1 MSDDQALVDAL
12 PQGVVG
18 ADDIRRFWAEI
29 TGLDPVLEPD
39 AWEACEDAV
48 LGTLDPDRGLQM
60 RPGGWTVDLSGTL
73 ARFAVA
79 SALITG
85 VMWHE
90 GLDQLP
96 GFVFPHVLPLLF
108 DVRKA
113 RLTKQDQQLLLH
125 LRLSTT
131 TEQLAYP
138 WPAGALYERLPE
150 ELRDKVS
157 PVDFEDFV
165 TRLVQVGEADD
176 AGFDE
181 VRLRPSRSTRWLRIS
196 IRR

>member
-1 MSDDQALVDAL
+1 MSDDQPLVDAL
-12 PQGVVG
+12 PHGVLG
-18 ADDIRRFWAEI
+18 ASDIRRFWTEA
-29 TGLDPVLEPD
+29 TGLDPALEPD

-60 RPGGWTVDLSGTL
+60 RPGGWTVDLSSTV

-79 SALITG
+79 SALIAG

-96 GFVFPHVLPLLF
+96 GFVFPQVLPLLF
-108 DVRKA
+108 DIRKA
-113 RLTKQDQQLLLH
+113 RLSKQDQQLLLH
-125 LRLSTT
+125 LRLNST

-138 WPAGALYERLPE
+138 WPAEALYERLPD

-181 VRLRPSRSTRWLRIS
+181 VRVRPSGSARWLRIS

>member
-1 MSDDQALVDAL
+1 MSDDQALIDTL
-12 PQGVVG
+12 PRTTLS
-18 ADDIRRFWAEI
+18 ADELRRFWAEA
-29 TGLDPVLEPD
+29 TGLDPALDPD

-48 LGTLDPDRGLQM
+48 LGTLDPNRGLQM
-60 RPGGWTVDLSGTL
+60 RPGGWTVDLSGTV

-79 SALITG
+79 SALIAG

-96 GFVFPHVLPLLF
+96 GFLFPQVLPLLF
-108 DVRKA
+108 DVRRA
-113 RLTKQDQQLLLH
+113 RLTKQDERLLLQ
-125 LRLSTT
+125 LRMHTT

-138 WPAGALYERLPE
+138 WPAEALYARLPDD
-150 ELRDKVS
+150 LRGKVS

-176 AGFDE
+176 AGLDE
-181 VRLRPSRSTRWLRIS
+181 VRIRPAGRARWLRIS
-196 IRR
+196 IRH